1 MGSLTTEGNEN
12 EEKDFNDEGALSH
25 RDLILWTVTHS
36 LFVWRYLWKS
46 YLKKFSGKSKR
57 PPPRSEPMRIYTY
70 LSRDTED
77 RHSPIRGVSEK
88 AVGHYRES
96 DSAVWNRQGA
106 SFPVHAS
113 QEAPIFST
121 LTCRAIKLTFEIE
134 NISST
139 DQIVSVYDFKCYSD
153 DVASSAYYYGDNG
166 LSTTTLSSG
175 RKATGNVYFEVPQN
189 ANSIDVEY
197 ETNYWSGNKAIFVVK

>member
-1 MGSLTTEGNEN
+1 M
-12 EEKDFNDEGALSH
+12 
-25 RDLILWTVTHS
+25 
-36 LFVWRYLWKS
+36 
-46 YLKKFSGKSKR
+46 KKFSSVFGIIAVILIFSLFAIGSGSDKAS
-57 PPPRSEPMRIYTY
+57 
-70 LSRDTED
+70 
-77 RHSPIRGVSEK
+77 VS
-88 AVGHYRES
+88 S
-96 DSAVWNRQGA
+96 DSASDNSKTTTQKA
-106 SFPVHAS
+106 DEPVKVKVG
-113 QEAPIFST
+113 ET
-121 LTCRAIKLTFEIE
+121 LTTNTLKITYKSSADDMGAQYFPAASGNKIIKLTFEIE

>member
-1 MGSLTTEGNEN
+1 M
-12 EEKDFNDEGALSH
+12 
-25 RDLILWTVTHS
+25 
-36 LFVWRYLWKS
+36 
-46 YLKKFSGKSKR
+46 KKFSSVFGIIAVILIFSLFAIGSGSDKAS
-57 PPPRSEPMRIYTY
+57 
-70 LSRDTED
+70 
-77 RHSPIRGVSEK
+77 VS
-88 AVGHYRES
+88 S
-96 DSAVWNRQGA
+96 DSASDNNKTTTQKA
-106 SFPVHAS
+106 DEPVKVKVG
-113 QEAPIFST
+113 ET
-121 LTCRAIKLTFEIE
+121 LTTNTLKITYKSSADDKGAQYFPAASGNKIIKLTFEIE

>member
-1 MGSLTTEGNEN
+1 M
-12 EEKDFNDEGALSH
+12 
-25 RDLILWTVTHS
+25 
-36 LFVWRYLWKS
+36 
-46 YLKKFSGKSKR
+46 KKFSTVFGIIAVILIFSLFAIGSGSDKAS
-57 PPPRSEPMRIYTY
+57 
-70 LSRDTED
+70 
-77 RHSPIRGVSEK
+77 VS
-88 AVGHYRES
+88 S
-96 DSAVWNRQGA
+96 DSASDNSKTTTQKA
-106 SFPVHAS
+106 DEPVKVKVG
-113 QEAPIFST
+113 ET
-121 LTCRAIKLTFEIE
+121 LTTNTLKITYKSSADDKGAEYFPAASGNKIIKLTFEIE

-175 RKATGNVYFEVPQN
+175 RKATGNVYFEVPKN

>member
-1 MGSLTTEGNEN
+1 M
-12 EEKDFNDEGALSH
+12 
-25 RDLILWTVTHS
+25 
-36 LFVWRYLWKS
+36 
-46 YLKKFSGKSKR
+46 KKFSSVFGIIAVILIFSLFAIGSGSDKAS
-57 PPPRSEPMRIYTY
+57 
-70 LSRDTED
+70 
-77 RHSPIRGVSEK
+77 VS
-88 AVGHYRES
+88 S
-96 DSAVWNRQGA
+96 DSASDNSKTTTQKA
-106 SFPVHAS
+106 DEPVKVKVG
-113 QEAPIFST
+113 ET
-121 LTCRAIKLTFEIE
+121 LTTNTLKITYKSSADDKGAEYFPAASGNKIIKLTFEIE

-166 LSTTTLSSG
+166 LSTTTLSAG

>member
-1 MGSLTTEGNEN
+1 M
-12 EEKDFNDEGALSH
+12 
-25 RDLILWTVTHS
+25 
-36 LFVWRYLWKS
+36 
-46 YLKKFSGKSKR
+46 KKFSSVFGIIAVILIFSLFAIGSGSDKAS
-57 PPPRSEPMRIYTY
+57 
-70 LSRDTED
+70 
-77 RHSPIRGVSEK
+77 VS
-88 AVGHYRES
+88 A
-96 DSAVWNRQGA
+96 DSASDNNKTTTQKA
-106 SFPVHAS
+106 DEPVKVKVG
-113 QEAPIFST
+113 ET
-121 LTCRAIKLTFEIE
+121 LTTNTLKITYKSSADDKGAQYFPAASGNKIIKLTFEIE

-197 ETNYWSGNKAIFVVK
+197 ETNYWSGIKAIFVVK

>member
-1 MGSLTTEGNEN
+1 M
-12 EEKDFNDEGALSH
+12 
-25 RDLILWTVTHS
+25 
-36 LFVWRYLWKS
+36 
-46 YLKKFSGKSKR
+46 KKFSPVFGIIAVILIFSLFAIGSGSDKAS
-57 PPPRSEPMRIYTY
+57 
-70 LSRDTED
+70 
-77 RHSPIRGVSEK
+77 VS
-88 AVGHYRES
+88 S
-96 DSAVWNRQGA
+96 DSASDNSKTTTQKA
-106 SFPVHAS
+106 EEPVKV
-113 QEAPIFST
+113 EVGET
-121 LTCRAIKLTFEIE
+121 LTTNTLKITYKSSADDKGAQYFPAASGNKIIKLTFEIE

-189 ANSIDVEY
+189 ANSIDVES

>member
-1 MGSLTTEGNEN
+1 M
-12 EEKDFNDEGALSH
+12 KKFNPVFGIIAVI
-25 RDLILWTVTHS
+25 LIFS
-36 LFVWRYLWKS
+36 LFAIG
-46 YLKKFSGKSKR
+46 SGSDKAS
-57 PPPRSEPMRIYTY
+57 
-70 LSRDTED
+70 
-77 RHSPIRGVSEK
+77 VS
-88 AVGHYRES
+88 S
-96 DSAVWNRQGA
+96 DSASDNSKTTTQKA
-106 SFPVHAS
+106 DEPVKVKVG
-113 QEAPIFST
+113 ET
-121 LTCRAIKLTFEIE
+121 LTTNTLKITYKSSADDKGAEYFPAASGNKIIKLTFEIE

>member
-1 MGSLTTEGNEN
+1 M
-12 EEKDFNDEGALSH
+12 
-25 RDLILWTVTHS
+25 
-36 LFVWRYLWKS
+36 
-46 YLKKFSGKSKR
+46 KKFSPVFGIIAVILIFSLFAIGSGSDKAS
-57 PPPRSEPMRIYTY
+57 
-70 LSRDTED
+70 
-77 RHSPIRGVSEK
+77 VS
-88 AVGHYRES
+88 S
-96 DSAVWNRQGA
+96 DSASDNSQTTTQKADEPVKVKVGETLITNTLKITYKSSADDKGA
-106 SFPVHAS
+106 QYFPAAS
-113 QEAPIFST
+113 ENKI
-121 LTCRAIKLTFEIE
+121 IKLTFEIE

>member
-1 MGSLTTEGNEN
+1 M
-12 EEKDFNDEGALSH
+12 
-25 RDLILWTVTHS
+25 
-36 LFVWRYLWKS
+36 
-46 YLKKFSGKSKR
+46 KKFSPVFGIIAVILIFSLFAIGSGSDKAS
-57 PPPRSEPMRIYTY
+57 
-70 LSRDTED
+70 
-77 RHSPIRGVSEK
+77 VS
-88 AVGHYRES
+88 S
-96 DSAVWNRQGA
+96 DSASDNSKTTTQKA
-106 SFPVHAS
+106 EEPVKVKVG
-113 QEAPIFST
+113 ET
-121 LTCRAIKLTFEIE
+121 LTTNTLKITYKSSADDKGAQYFPAASGNKIIKLTFEIE

-153 DVASSAYYYGDNG
+153 DVASSAYYYGDDG

>member
-1 MGSLTTEGNEN
+1 M
-12 EEKDFNDEGALSH
+12 
-25 RDLILWTVTHS
+25 
-36 LFVWRYLWKS
+36 
-46 YLKKFSGKSKR
+46 KKFSPVFGIIAVILIFSLFAIGSGNDKAS
-57 PPPRSEPMRIYTY
+57 
-70 LSRDTED
+70 
-77 RHSPIRGVSEK
+77 VS
-88 AVGHYRES
+88 A
-96 DSAVWNRQGA
+96 DSASDNSKTTTQKA
-106 SFPVHAS
+106 DEPVKV
-113 QEAPIFST
+113 EVGET
-121 LTCRAIKLTFEIE
+121 LTTNTLKITYKSSADDKGAEYFPAASGNKIIKLTFEIE

>member
-1 MGSLTTEGNEN
+1 M
-12 EEKDFNDEGALSH
+12 
-25 RDLILWTVTHS
+25 
-36 LFVWRYLWKS
+36 
-46 YLKKFSGKSKR
+46 KKFSSVFGIIAVILIFSLFAIGSGSDKAS
-57 PPPRSEPMRIYTY
+57 
-70 LSRDTED
+70 
-77 RHSPIRGVSEK
+77 VS
-88 AVGHYRES
+88 S
-96 DSAVWNRQGA
+96 DSASDNSKTTTQKA
-106 SFPVHAS
+106 DEPVKVKVG
-113 QEAPIFST
+113 ET
-121 LTCRAIKLTFEIE
+121 LTTNTLKITYKSSADDKGAQYFPAASGNKIIKLTFEIE

-153 DVASSAYYYGDNG
+153 DVASSAYYYGDDG

>member
-1 MGSLTTEGNEN
+1 M
-12 EEKDFNDEGALSH
+12 
-25 RDLILWTVTHS
+25 
-36 LFVWRYLWKS
+36 
-46 YLKKFSGKSKR
+46 KKFSPVFGIIAVILIFSLFAIGSGSDKAS
-57 PPPRSEPMRIYTY
+57 
-70 LSRDTED
+70 
-77 RHSPIRGVSEK
+77 VS
-88 AVGHYRES
+88 S
-96 DSAVWNRQGA
+96 DSASDNSKTTTQKA
-106 SFPVHAS
+106 DEPVKV
-113 QEAPIFST
+113 EVGET
-121 LTCRAIKLTFEIE
+121 LTTNTLKITYKSSADDKGAEYFPAASGNKIIKLTFEIE

>member
-1 MGSLTTEGNEN
+1 M
-12 EEKDFNDEGALSH
+12 
-25 RDLILWTVTHS
+25 
-36 LFVWRYLWKS
+36 
-46 YLKKFSGKSKR
+46 KKFSPVFGIIAVILIFSLFAIGSGSDKAS
-57 PPPRSEPMRIYTY
+57 
-70 LSRDTED
+70 
-77 RHSPIRGVSEK
+77 VS
-88 AVGHYRES
+88 S
-96 DSAVWNRQGA
+96 DSASDNSKTTTQKA
-106 SFPVHAS
+106 EEPVKVKVG
-113 QEAPIFST
+113 ET
-121 LTCRAIKLTFEIE
+121 LTTNTLKITYKSSADDKGAEYFPAASGNKIIKLTFEIE

-153 DVASSAYYYGDNG
+153 DVASSAYYYGDDG

>member
-1 MGSLTTEGNEN
+1 M
-12 EEKDFNDEGALSH
+12 
-25 RDLILWTVTHS
+25 
-36 LFVWRYLWKS
+36 
-46 YLKKFSGKSKR
+46 KKFSPVFGIIAVILIFSLFAIGSGSDKAS
-57 PPPRSEPMRIYTY
+57 
-70 LSRDTED
+70 
-77 RHSPIRGVSEK
+77 VS
-88 AVGHYRES
+88 A
-96 DSAVWNRQGA
+96 DSASDNNKTTTQKA
-106 SFPVHAS
+106 DEPVKVKVG
-113 QEAPIFST
+113 ET
-121 LTCRAIKLTFEIE
+121 LTTNTLKITYKSSADDKGAEYFPAASGNKIIKLTFEIE

-153 DVASSAYYYGDNG
+153 DVASSAYYYGDDG

>member
-1 MGSLTTEGNEN
+1 M
-12 EEKDFNDEGALSH
+12 
-25 RDLILWTVTHS
+25 
-36 LFVWRYLWKS
+36 
-46 YLKKFSGKSKR
+46 KKFSSVFGIIAVILIFSLFAIGSGSDKAS
-57 PPPRSEPMRIYTY
+57 
-70 LSRDTED
+70 
-77 RHSPIRGVSEK
+77 VS
-88 AVGHYRES
+88 A
-96 DSAVWNRQGA
+96 DSASDNNKTTTQKA
-106 SFPVHAS
+106 DEPVKVKVG
-113 QEAPIFST
+113 ET
-121 LTCRAIKLTFEIE
+121 LTTNTLKITYKSSADDKGAEYFPAASGNKIIKLTFEIE

>member
-1 MGSLTTEGNEN
+1 M
-12 EEKDFNDEGALSH
+12 
-25 RDLILWTVTHS
+25 
-36 LFVWRYLWKS
+36 
-46 YLKKFSGKSKR
+46 KKFSSVFGIIAVILIFSLFAIGSGSDKAS
-57 PPPRSEPMRIYTY
+57 
-70 LSRDTED
+70 
-77 RHSPIRGVSEK
+77 VS
-88 AVGHYRES
+88 A
-96 DSAVWNRQGA
+96 DSASDNNKTTTQKA
-106 SFPVHAS
+106 DEPVKVKVG
-113 QEAPIFST
+113 ET
-121 LTCRAIKLTFEIE
+121 LTTNTLKITYKSSADDKGAEYFPAASGNKIIKLTFEIE

-153 DVASSAYYYGDNG
+153 DVASSAYYYGDDG

>member
-1 MGSLTTEGNEN
+1 M
-12 EEKDFNDEGALSH
+12 
-25 RDLILWTVTHS
+25 
-36 LFVWRYLWKS
+36 
-46 YLKKFSGKSKR
+46 KKFSSVFGIIAVILIFSLFAIGSGSDKAS
-57 PPPRSEPMRIYTY
+57 
-70 LSRDTED
+70 
-77 RHSPIRGVSEK
+77 VS
-88 AVGHYRES
+88 A
-96 DSAVWNRQGA
+96 DSASDNSKTTTQKA
-106 SFPVHAS
+106 DEPVKVKVG
-113 QEAPIFST
+113 ET
-121 LTCRAIKLTFEIE
+121 LTTNTLKITYKSSADDKGAQYFPAASGNKIIKLTFEIE

>member
-1 MGSLTTEGNEN
+1 M
-12 EEKDFNDEGALSH
+12 
-25 RDLILWTVTHS
+25 
-36 LFVWRYLWKS
+36 
-46 YLKKFSGKSKR
+46 KKFSPVFGIIAVILIFSLFAIGSGSDKAS
-57 PPPRSEPMRIYTY
+57 
-70 LSRDTED
+70 
-77 RHSPIRGVSEK
+77 VS
-88 AVGHYRES
+88 S
-96 DSAVWNRQGA
+96 DSASDNSKTTTQKA
-106 SFPVHAS
+106 DEPVKVKVG
-113 QEAPIFST
+113 ET
-121 LTCRAIKLTFEIE
+121 LTTNTLKITYKSSADDKGAEYFPAASGNKIIKLTFEIE
-134 NISST
+134 NVSST

>member
-1 MGSLTTEGNEN
+1 M
-12 EEKDFNDEGALSH
+12 
-25 RDLILWTVTHS
+25 
-36 LFVWRYLWKS
+36 
-46 YLKKFSGKSKR
+46 KKFSPVFGIIAVILIFSLFAIGSGSDKAS
-57 PPPRSEPMRIYTY
+57 
-70 LSRDTED
+70 
-77 RHSPIRGVSEK
+77 VS
-88 AVGHYRES
+88 S
-96 DSAVWNRQGA
+96 DSASDNNKTTTQKA
-106 SFPVHAS
+106 DEPVKVKVG
-113 QEAPIFST
+113 ET
-121 LTCRAIKLTFEIE
+121 LTTNTLKITYKSSADDKGAEYFPAASGNKIIKLTFEIE

>member
-1 MGSLTTEGNEN
+1 M
-12 EEKDFNDEGALSH
+12 
-25 RDLILWTVTHS
+25 
-36 LFVWRYLWKS
+36 
-46 YLKKFSGKSKR
+46 KKFSPVFGIIAVILIFSLFAIGSGSDKAS
-57 PPPRSEPMRIYTY
+57 
-70 LSRDTED
+70 
-77 RHSPIRGVSEK
+77 VS
-88 AVGHYRES
+88 S
-96 DSAVWNRQGA
+96 DSASDNSKTTTQKA
-106 SFPVHAS
+106 DEPVKVKVG
-113 QEAPIFST
+113 ET
-121 LTCRAIKLTFEIE
+121 LTTNTLKITYKSSADDKGAEYFPAASGNKIIKLTFEIE

>member
-1 MGSLTTEGNEN
+1 M
-12 EEKDFNDEGALSH
+12 
-25 RDLILWTVTHS
+25 
-36 LFVWRYLWKS
+36 
-46 YLKKFSGKSKR
+46 KKFSPVFGIIAVILIFSLFAIGSGSDKAS
-57 PPPRSEPMRIYTY
+57 
-70 LSRDTED
+70 
-77 RHSPIRGVSEK
+77 VS
-88 AVGHYRES
+88 S
-96 DSAVWNRQGA
+96 DSASDNSKTTTQKA
-106 SFPVHAS
+106 EEPVKV
-113 QEAPIFST
+113 EVGET
-121 LTCRAIKLTFEIE
+121 LTTNTLKITYKSSADDKGAQYFPAASGNKIIKLTFEIE

>member
-1 MGSLTTEGNEN
+1 M
-12 EEKDFNDEGALSH
+12 
-25 RDLILWTVTHS
+25 
-36 LFVWRYLWKS
+36 
-46 YLKKFSGKSKR
+46 KKFSSVFGIIAVILIFSLFAIGSGSDKAS
-57 PPPRSEPMRIYTY
+57 
-70 LSRDTED
+70 
-77 RHSPIRGVSEK
+77 VS
-88 AVGHYRES
+88 S
-96 DSAVWNRQGA
+96 DSASDNNKTTTQKA
-106 SFPVHAS
+106 EEPVKVKVG
-113 QEAPIFST
+113 ET
-121 LTCRAIKLTFEIE
+121 LTTNTLKITYKSSADDKGAQYFPAASGNKIIKLTFEIE

-166 LSTTTLSSG
+166 LSTTTLSAG

>member
-1 MGSLTTEGNEN
+1 M
-12 EEKDFNDEGALSH
+12 
-25 RDLILWTVTHS
+25 
-36 LFVWRYLWKS
+36 
-46 YLKKFSGKSKR
+46 KKFSSVFGIIAVILIFSLFAIGSGSDKAS
-57 PPPRSEPMRIYTY
+57 
-70 LSRDTED
+70 
-77 RHSPIRGVSEK
+77 VS
-88 AVGHYRES
+88 S
-96 DSAVWNRQGA
+96 DSASDNSQTTTQKA
-106 SFPVHAS
+106 DEPVKVKVG
-113 QEAPIFST
+113 ET
-121 LTCRAIKLTFEIE
+121 LTTNTLKITYKSSADDKGAEYFPAASGNKIIKLTFEIE

>member
-1 MGSLTTEGNEN
+1 M
-12 EEKDFNDEGALSH
+12 
-25 RDLILWTVTHS
+25 
-36 LFVWRYLWKS
+36 
-46 YLKKFSGKSKR
+46 KKFSPVFGIIAVILIFSLFAIGSGSDKAS
-57 PPPRSEPMRIYTY
+57 
-70 LSRDTED
+70 
-77 RHSPIRGVSEK
+77 VS
-88 AVGHYRES
+88 S
-96 DSAVWNRQGA
+96 DSASDNSKTTTQKA
-106 SFPVHAS
+106 DEPVKVKVG
-113 QEAPIFST
+113 ET
-121 LTCRAIKLTFEIE
+121 LTTNTLKITYKSSADDKGAEYFPAASGNKIIKLTFEIE

-139 DQIVSVYDFKCYSD
+139 DQMVSVYDFKCYSD

>member
-1 MGSLTTEGNEN
+1 M
-12 EEKDFNDEGALSH
+12 
-25 RDLILWTVTHS
+25 
-36 LFVWRYLWKS
+36 
-46 YLKKFSGKSKR
+46 KKFSSVFGIIAVILIFSLFAIGSGSDKAS
-57 PPPRSEPMRIYTY
+57 
-70 LSRDTED
+70 
-77 RHSPIRGVSEK
+77 VS
-88 AVGHYRES
+88 S
-96 DSAVWNRQGA
+96 DSASDNSKTTTQKA
-106 SFPVHAS
+106 DEPVKVKVG
-113 QEAPIFST
+113 ET
-121 LTCRAIKLTFEIE
+121 LTTNTLKITYKSSADDKGSEYFPAASGNKIIKLTFEIE